1 MSKRICPNCATTIT
15 SITPTG
21 ESALYSPGKAFIL
34 CEPCYFAED
43 DVIEAAG
50 TNVIPKLI
58 KKYAGSRVKAKE
70 ESYA

>member
-1 MSKRICPNCATTIT
+1 MSKRICPNCSTPIT

-34 CEPCYFAED
+34 CEPCFFAED
-43 DVIEAAG
+43 DAIEAAG

-58 KKYAGSRVKAKE
+58 KKYASFRAVKE
-70 ESYA
+70 QQYA